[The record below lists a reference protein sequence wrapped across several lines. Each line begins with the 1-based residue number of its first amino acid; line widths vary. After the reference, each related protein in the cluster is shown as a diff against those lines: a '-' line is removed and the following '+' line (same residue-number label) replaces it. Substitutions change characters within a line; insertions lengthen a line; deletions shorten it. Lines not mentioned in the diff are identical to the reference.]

1 MINTK
6 CLRPIAY
13 ENLIRI
19 GRSNDGG
26 YVIPEKIFS
35 ICDGLLSY
43 GINKDWSFEKDFW
56 KRSPKATIHC
66 YDQTIHFLSLLKFS
80 FKSVLL
86 SVIYLVLL
94 DRIRFLKA
102 FNGLFVLPDYYS
114 FFKGNRTY
122 FKKRIWNVTQKN
134 AITVD
139 DTLNVISQAG
149 SKNIFLKMD
158 IETAEYTV
166 LHSVL
171 NTKMNIVG
179 LAIEFHK
186 IDHYSKEFNALINAF
201 LDHYYIIHIH
211 GNNYSR
217 VIEGNNF
224 SSTVEITFL
233 HKKYVNGTVQ
243 KSNKNYPIAGLD
255 QPNRFSKPDHQL
267 RF

>member
-26 YVIPEKIFS
+26 YVIPKKIFS

-56 KRSPKATIHC
+56 KKSPKAIIHC
-66 YDQTIHFLSLLKFS
+66 YDHTINFLSLLKFS
-80 FKSVLL
+80 FKSFLF
-86 SVIYLVLL
+86 SVIYLMLL
-94 DRIRFLKA
+94 DRIRFLKS
-102 FNGLFVLPDYYS
+102 FNGLFVLPDYCS

-122 FKKRIWNVTQKN
+122 FKKRISNDKKKN
-134 AITVD
+134 DITID
-139 DTLNVISQAG
+139 DTLNLISRAG

-158 IETAEYTV
+158 IETAEYNV

-179 LAIEFHK
+179 LVIEFHK
-186 IDHYSKEFNALINAF
+186 IDHYDKEFNALINAF
-201 LDHYYIIHIH
+201 LHHYYIIHIH

-233 HKKYVNGTVQ
+233 HKKYVNRTVE

-255 QPNRFSKPDHQL
+255 QPNRFSRPDHEL